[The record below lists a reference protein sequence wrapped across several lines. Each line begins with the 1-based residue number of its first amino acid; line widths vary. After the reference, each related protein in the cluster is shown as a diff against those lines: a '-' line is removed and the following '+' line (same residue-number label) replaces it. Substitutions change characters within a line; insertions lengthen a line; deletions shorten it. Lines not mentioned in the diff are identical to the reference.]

1 MAGSL
6 KVTGVAQL
14 TRALQAMAARVEV
27 ATPVAVKAAG
37 DLLKSKAQTELSRT
51 SHARGTPT
59 PSVAP
64 QPPAKITGHLHD
76 TWDVLGPTAIGAAIW
91 HEEIGPTAV
100 YARIQELGGQAG
112 RGHATTLPERPYLR
126 PAFEAWIR
134 DPATRETFA
143 KAWARAVRP

>member
-6 KVTGVAQL
+6 RVTGIAEL
-14 TRALQAMAARVEV
+14 TRALQAMALRVEA
-27 ATPVAVKAAG
+27 ATPLAVKAAG
-37 DLLKSKAQTELSRT
+37 DQLKMKAQTELSRT
-51 SHARGTPT
+51 SHTRGTPT
-59 PSVAP
+59 PSMP
-64 QPPAKITGHLHD
+64 GQPPSKITGHLHD

-91 HEEIGPTAV
+91 HEELGPTAV
-100 YARIQELGGQAG
+100 YARIQELGGETG